1 MCYVRAEGLAAR
13 LWGRAGAGRK
23 KSQRPIDVVY
33 LSGYYINRT
42 ASPLALGGVLV
53 GRPELVGR
61 IAERILR
68 GLAEGRW
75 PEGSALPSCRHL
87 AAEFGVSFHTV
98 MAATHR
104 LAQSGLLAT
113 EPRRPTMVPEGVRG
127 RARGLL
133 VQRMPRSDRRLAIL
147 ITEFWNP
154 PQRNAFYGTLVA
166 SIQQEASRR
175 SQSVV
180 VVPLPMGQQAETAQR
195 VISGAYDA
203 AVFVAF
209 TAEYMASIIPF
220 HESGFPLLVF
230 NRRIPGYELPTV
242 TLDDYGTSRRLVQRL
257 AELGHRNLCL
267 VGSYV
272 THSEVNPH
280 PVKGRGRA
288 VGWTDALAELG
299 LMEHCVL
306 PVYVPWDYDPGI
318 YEGMFR
324 RLLRS
329 SERPTVI
336 VFGNNPLARRF
347 LADEEF
353 SRLAVP
359 GDISLATFE
368 PAINMP
374 RSADRPPLTSI
385 HIDPQRTAQC
395 ILETL
400 DQMVAGST
408 EVQTIRVPLT
418 IDMTDSIGLPNC

>member
-1 MCYVRAEGLAAR
+1 M
-13 LWGRAGAGRK
+13 
-23 KSQRPIDVVY
+23 
-33 LSGYYINRT
+33 
-42 ASPLALGGVLV
+42 
-53 GRPELVGR
+53 
-61 IAERILR
+61 
-68 GLAEGRW
+68 
-75 PEGSALPSCRHL
+75 
-87 AAEFGVSFHTV
+87 
-98 MAATHR
+98 
-104 LAQSGLLAT
+104 
-113 EPRRPTMVPEGVRG
+113 
-127 RARGLL
+127 
-133 VQRMPRSDRRLAIL
+133 
-147 ITEFWNP
+147 
-154 PQRNAFYGTLVA
+154 
-166 SIQQEASRR
+166 
-175 SQSVV
+175 
-180 VVPLPMGQQAETAQR
+180 
-195 VISGAYDA
+195 
-203 AVFVAF
+203 
-209 TAEYMASIIPF
+209 
-220 HESGFPLLVF
+220 
-230 NRRIPGYELPTV
+230 
-242 TLDDYGTSRRLVQRL
+242 
-257 AELGHRNLCL
+257 
-267 VGSYV
+267 
-272 THSEVNPH
+272 
-280 PVKGRGRA
+280 
-288 VGWTDALAELG
+288 
-299 LMEHCVL
+299 L